1 MRRACRTGDWRLLD
15 PMKRSKAARR
25 CLHAALWL
33 ALCACAGPAAPRGV
47 AAAAPGDAPR
57 VPAAATPRFEALH
70 AALRGAT
77 ARGGYLGAV
86 VLVARD
92 GALLDVAAVGHR
104 DLARRE
110 PVAPDAI
117 FRVYS
122 MTKTVAAVAAMQQVE
137 RGALSLDAP
146 VSSVLPAFATQ
157 RVLDAETGALRAPA
171 RAMTLRHLLT
181 HTAGLAAGL
190 PGDAAAEALLQA
202 AQAERSA
209 DLADFA
215 RRVAR
220 TPLAAD
226 PGTRFGYDGV
236 GTELVARMVEA
247 ASGQRFDEYVRTR
260 ILAPLRMHDTGFDVP
275 QAQRYRIVDLTR
287 MGDDGQLA
295 LDDSAS
301 ARTPGVRL
309 RAYPSAAGG
318 LYSTAVDWW
327 RLCEML
333 RAGGTLDGA
342 RLLSPASVAA
352 MLRNQLTMLDPPV
365 HQFSD
370 AEGFGFGGYVVLD
383 PARRSGGGGRGA
395 YGWSGAAS
403 TSFQI
408 DPESGVV
415 VIVLMQHLPRGDL
428 PAGVADLPRLGPRLR
443 ALAMQAALP

>member
-1 MRRACRTGDWRLLD
+1 MQPRQTEAQ
-15 PMKRSKAARR
+15 
-25 CLHAALWL
+25 
-33 ALCACAGPAAPRGV
+33 AGFA
-47 AAAAPGDAPR
+47 D
-57 VPAAATPRFEALH
+57 LH
-70 AALRGAT
+70 AALRDAT
-77 ARGGYLGAV
+77 RADGYLGAV

-92 GALLDVAAVGHR
+92 GRLLDLAAVGHR

-110 PVAPDAI
+110 AIAPDAI

-122 MTKTVAAVAAMQQVE
+122 MTKTVAAIAAMQLVE
-137 RGALSLDAP
+137 AGELSLDAP
-146 VSSVLPAFATQ
+146 VSVHLPAFASQ
-157 RVLDAETGALRAPA
+157 QVLDARDGTPRLRPPA

-181 HTAGLAAGL
+181 HTAGFAAGL
-190 PGDAAAEALLQA
+190 PGDAPAGALLDA
-202 AQAERSA
+202 AQTDASPDHA
-209 DLADFA
+209 AFA
-215 RRVAR
+215 ARVAAV
-220 TPLAAD
+220 PLAAD

-236 GTELVARMVEA
+236 GTEVLARVVEV
-247 ASGQRFDEYVRTR
+247 ASGQRFDDYVRTR
-260 ILAPLRMHDTGFDVP
+260 ILAPLRMRDTGFEVP
-275 QAQRYRIVDLTR
+275 RAQRKRIIDLTR
-287 MGDDGQLA
+287 MGDDGRLM

-301 ARTPGVRL
+301 ARAPGVPL
-309 RAYPSAAGG
+309 RAYPGAAGG
-318 LYSTAVDWW
+318 LYSTARDWW

-333 RAGGTLDGA
+333 RAGGTLDGV
-342 RLLSPASVAA
+342 RVLSPESVAA

-428 PAGVADLPRLGPRLR
+428 PTGVRDLPRLGPVLR
-443 ALAMQAALP
+443 ALAIEGALR

>member
-1 MRRACRTGDWRLLD
+1 MDSVLRREDGAVRQDRTR
-15 PMKRSKAARR
+15 
-25 CLHAALWL
+25 
-33 ALCACAGPAAPRGV
+33 AP
-47 AAAAPGDAPR
+47 PD
-57 VPAAATPRFEALH
+57 FDALH
-70 AALRGAT
+70 AALSDAT
-77 ARGGYLGAV
+77 DVGGYTGAV

-92 GALLDVAAVGHR
+92 ARLLDVSAAGHR
-104 DLARRE
+104 DLSRSE
-110 PVAPDAI
+110 TMPPDAI

-122 MTKTVAAVAAMQQVE
+122 MTKTVAAIAAMQQVE
-137 RGALSLDAP
+137 AGTLSLDTP
-146 VSSVLPAFATQ
+146 VAAYLPAFASKQ
-157 RVLDAETGALRAPA
+157 VLVADSSGERLRSPA

-181 HTAGLAAGL
+181 HTAGIAAGL
-190 PGDAAAEALLQA
+190 PGDAGADARLAA
-202 AQAERSA
+202 AQTEASR

-215 RRVAR
+215 ARVAR

-236 GTELVARMVEA
+236 GTEIVARLVEV
-247 ASGQRFDEYVRTR
+247 ASGLRFDRYVQTR
-260 ILAPLRMHDTGFDVP
+260 ILTPLRMRDTGFAVP
-275 QAQRYRIVDLTR
+275 AAQRHRIVDLTR
-287 MGDDGQLA
+287 MGDDGRLA
-295 LDDSAS
+295 LDASAS
-301 ARTPGVRL
+301 ARIPGIAL
-309 RAYPSAAGG
+309 RPYPSAAGG
-318 LYSTAVDWW
+318 LYSTAADWW

-342 RLLSPASVAA
+342 RLLSPASVSM

-383 PARRSGGGGRGA
+383 PARRAGGGGRGA

-428 PAGVADLPRLGPRLR
+428 PPALADLPRLGPKLR
-443 ALAMQAALP
+443 ALATEAALR